1 MPLSRRVILAAAV
14 TLSLL
19 CTTCFADTGLVNET
33 GGVLAVSQ
41 FDQTLGW
48 AFNLNT
54 EVRLDR
60 LGFFDSNNDG
70 LIASHD
76 VGIWT
81 AAGDL
86 VASVTVPEGT
96 NGLLLDGFRY
106 VNVPSVQ
113 LPVGEYII
121 GGHFGG
127 STFGNGSQE
136 LFIQGS
142 SSIETHPF
150 VEYVGRAG
158 GGPGFEFPTPNP
170 QTGGTDFTAVN
181 FQFNLPEPSTVIL
194 LLVASGVG
202 GFVRRCR

>member
-1 MPLSRRVILAAAV
+1 MSVIRR
-14 TLSLL
+14 LSLL
-19 CTTCFADTGLVNET
+19 AIVFASVSHTNSFADVGLVSET
-33 GGVLAVSQ
+33 GGTLQVSQ

-60 LGFFDSNNDG
+60 LGFFDSNDDG

-81 AAGDL
+81 TSGDL
-86 VASVTVPEGT
+86 VASATVPSGT
-96 NGLLLDGFRY
+96 GGSLLGGFRY
-106 VNVPSVQ
+106 VNVVPSVQ
-113 LPVGEYII
+113 LPIGEYVI

-127 STFGNGSQE
+127 NTFGNGSQE

-158 GGPGFEFPTPNP
+158 DGPGFVFPTPNP

-181 FQFNLPEPSTVIL
+181 FQFNIPEPSTCIML
-194 LLVASGVG
+194 LMASALGLM
-202 GFVRRCR
+202 VRR